1 MQGQKGKSVKYVRA
15 YGAEGKEEGKEE
27 EKEEEGRRSADHL
40 SHRRRGRGDR
50 REKERE

>member
-15 YGAEGKEEGKEE
+15 YGAEGKEE
-27 EKEEEGRRSADHL
+27 EGRRSADPL

>member
-15 YGAEGKEEGKEE
+15 YGAEGKEEG
-27 EKEEEGRRSADHL
+27 KEEEGRRSADHL